1 MFGNSHDDDGRIKNL
16 RPFERVGD
24 LDERL
29 GCSNI
34 LPSIKSVSPVRAL
47 LQRLGQLFLLPNVKA
62 LALKSGVDS

>member
-34 LPSIKSVSPVRAL
+34 LPNIKSVSQVRAL
-47 LQRLGQLFLLPNVKA
+47 LQRLGQLFLLHCF
-62 LALKSGVDS
+62 